1 MTELEK
7 RQLKFLKYSHLV
19 AGIIHI
25 GSSAFLLGYTAD
37 GNTWTPALEL
47 PRDVWTEITT
57 GECNDTFTG
66 RCFRQERSYETY
78 GIDLAALCA
87 VFAFW
92 SGFLHLLVFSPFY
105 QKYKETIRKKFGFWR
120 WLDYTISASIMIV
133 VIAIYCGITDT
144 FLLASLGLLE
154 ATVILL
160 GAGSE
165 WALSK
170 APKKFKSDDTESE
183 EESDGTKNPALQ
195 KLSKYL
201 LVLAFLLFAL
211 MWVPILSTFFLSIS
225 SAENVPAVVYIVVF
239 TYPLSFLFFG
249 LVSLQIYRKNMRN
262 YLWYEFNF
270 ILLSLVSKV
279 LLHWSIFFAL
289 LMRGEQLENDQFER
303 NSPGTVDEN
312 SLYGVIGGVLACGV
326 VTALVASRY
335 WPKDNKDNNSVGG
348 KVISNAR
355 VVQTYTFW

>member
-1 MTELEK
+1 VFIHGILPAMTDLER
-7 RQLKFLKYSHLV
+7 RQLDFLKYSHLV

-105 QKYKETIRKKFGFWR
+105 QKYKETILQKFGFWR

-170 APKKFKSDDTESE
+170 WVSNTEA
-183 EESDGTKNPALQ
+183 DGKKNPDLQ

-225 SAENVPAVVYIVVF
+225 SAENVPSVVYIVVF

-249 LVSLQIYRKNMRN
+249 LVSLQIYRKNMEN

-335 WPKDNKDNNSVGG
+335 WPKDTNAVAGG
-348 KVISNAR
+348 VMSKAR
-355 VVQTYTFW
+355 VVQMYTFW